1 MTEAEFILTKE
12 GSKWSGTRAIK
23 GLCPGSAVEII
34 DDTGIADLTGEAP
47 FGNSKENMAS
57 FKSMTPSAPSIVGL
71 FWNRL
76 HIAAEPW
83 GLPQF
88 ARGMNRV
95 AKRNAPSHVSVQ
107 IFHVCLCLKSSY
119 L

>member
-1 MTEAEFILTKE
+1 M
-12 GSKWSGTRAIK
+12 
-23 GLCPGSAVEII
+23 AVEII
-34 DDTGIADLTGEAP
+34 DDTGIADLTGEGP
-47 FGNSKENMAS
+47 FGNSKDNMAN

-95 AKRNAPSHVSVQ
+95 AKRNAPSHVAYLPRYSMSVS
-107 IFHVCLCLKSSY
+107 VSSR
-119 L
+119 LISDRLILSFIP